1 MMYTGQHRGVVSTLT
16 CVFCQEYE
24 LDVNGQETVWTE
36 MIRGKDMAG
45 KGLSV
50 KSGAGVT
57 DPELADQAK
66 LGRIKS
72 GWFDGAW

>member
-1 MMYTGQHRGVVSTLT
+1 M
-16 CVFCQEYE
+16 
-24 LDVNGQETVWTE
+24 DVNGQETVWTE

-66 LGRIKS
+66 LGRIKIGMIPADDAAS
-72 GWFDGAW
+72 FQLRDPAKTGRR